1 MKTPET
7 EVPIM
12 RYLHSE
18 MRYPQIARVISP
30 TAQKPTHPQKVLQLG
45 VTNSR
50 GRTKFT
56 TITPTKMNNSRSS
69 DNSRVFCICIINYYN
84 NGKQINQGKMKE
96 RELNISQTKI
106 ARKSS
111 W

>member
-1 MKTPET
+1 
-7 EVPIM
+7 M

-56 TITPTKMNNSRSS
+56 TITPTK
-69 DNSRVFCICIINYYN
+69 D
-84 NGKQINQGKMKE
+84 
-96 RELNISQTKI
+96 ELIKVIRQF
-106 ARKSS
+106 
-111 W
+111 WGVLHLF